1 MKNNT
6 SQISDYIV
14 DFAEE
19 LSKEG
24 YSIVKAGVNTFFKAK
39 GELVSYAI
47 DSYIKIRFEI
57 RLEDFAHEQEKLTK
71 EEKENFYNS
80 IDNKKLNYLFE
91 LLNKARIIAFDLH
104 AKILSKLYA
113 NLLKNGELKYF
124 EKVLLSNIETL
135 NDEDFL
141 IYKKAIKLFID
152 DEEKEYY
159 TSQNYEEIASL
170 YKFQNLGI
178 ISLDGNLHAFGN
190 SDKHSITLRLNDYSK
205 ELYSILEEVTYNN
218 KDKEFDV

>member
-6 SQISDYIV
+6 NQISDYII

-24 YSIVKAGVNTFFKAK
+24 YSIVKAGVNTFFKSK
-39 GELVSYAI
+39 GELVSYGI

-57 RLEDFAHEQEKLTK
+57 RLKDFTYEQEKLTK
-71 EEKENFYNS
+71 EDKENFYKS
-80 IDNKKLNYLFE
+80 IDSKKINYLFE
-91 LLNKARIIAFDLH
+91 LLSKARTTAFDLH

-113 NLLKNGELKYF
+113 NFLKNGELKYF
-124 EKVLLSNIETL
+124 EKVLLSNIEAL

-141 IYKKAIKLFID
+141 IYKKAIKFFID

-159 TSQNYEEIASL
+159 TSEKYEEIASL

-178 ISLDGNLHAFGN
+178 ICLDGNLHAFGN
-190 SDKHSITLRLNDYSK
+190 SDKYSITLRLNDYSK
-205 ELYSILEEVTYNN
+205 ELYTILEEVIYSNDN
-218 KDKEFDV
+218 DV